1 LQACGGGGD
10 APASP
15 IVVNS
20 LDDSATPGAGQVT
33 LRSALAAAASG
44 QAIRFDAAL
53 NGATVAL
60 TQVAD
65 RAHAAQG

>member
-1 LQACGGGGD
+1 MSWMRKLVLAVPLLLLLQACGGGGD

-44 QAIRFDAAL
+44 
-53 NGATVAL
+53 
-60 TQVAD
+60 
-65 RAHAAQG
+65 